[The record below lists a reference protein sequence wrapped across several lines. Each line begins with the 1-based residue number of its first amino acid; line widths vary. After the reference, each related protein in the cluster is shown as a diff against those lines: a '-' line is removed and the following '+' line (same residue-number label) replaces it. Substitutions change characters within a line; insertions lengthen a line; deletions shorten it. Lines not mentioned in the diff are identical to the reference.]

1 MARNR
6 ILYGLAVLACLAFS
20 MAYKENI
27 SAVILAAVVIYPLFA
42 WISTFILMKLVKA
55 EFSKSDILAE
65 KGTQFELVLNVKN
78 RFILPCVPMELVCD
92 LPEEDT
98 GLVAEKKIYV
108 TLPPF
113 GKAKLAMNCMNRYRG
128 KYSFSVK
135 KISVV
140 DPLRIIRVTKKGKSE
155 QNAVFVPRKLNVPD
169 VSCFCESES
178 IIAKRQ
184 NSTDN
189 KEDFSHVRDYLPGE
203 SVQLVHWKLTAKQG
217 DLMLKQ
223 FDSVFDRKALIL
235 CDFESCSRERDPLL
249 CTDTIIE
256 TAIAFAK
263 TFLDENIFTDVDF
276 GQTAECSCRISN
288 HTEFESF
295 FELMSVI
302 SPKSETSG
310 FCSLLDKNVGGES
323 ILVIVTAALSE
334 DIILR
339 ANKLAAEQSVFVA
352 YINLS
357 GKSLER
363 NLDSERFLL
372 FNIRGA
378 GQENLT
384 SAVHEALE

>member
-27 SAVILAAVVIYPLFA
+27 SAVILTAVLIYPILA
-42 WISTFILMKLVKA
+42 ALTTFILSKLVKA

-65 KGTQFELVLNVKN
+65 KGTHFELVINVKN
-78 RFILPCVPMELVCD
+78 GFILPCVPMELVCD
-92 LPEEDT
+92 LPDEDT
-98 GLVAEKKIYV
+98 GLAAEKKIFV

-113 GKAKLAMNCMNRYRG
+113 GKARLAMNCMNRYRG

-135 KISVV
+135 KISVF
-140 DPLRIIRVTKKGKSE
+140 DPLRIIRITKKGKSVL
-155 QNAVFVPRKLNVPD
+155 NAVFVPRRLNVPD
-169 VSCFCESES
+169 VSCFCESENF
-178 IIAKRQ
+178 IAKRQ
-184 NSTDN
+184 SAADN
-189 KEDFSHVRDYLPGE
+189 KEDFSHVRDYIPGE

-235 CDFESCSRERDPLL
+235 CDFGCSRERDPLL
-249 CTDTIIE
+249 CADTVIE

-263 TFLDENIFTDVDF
+263 MFLDENILTDVDF
-276 GQTAECSCRISN
+276 GQTAELSCRISN
-288 HTEFESF
+288 HAEYENF

-302 SPKSETSG
+302 SPKSETSD

-323 ILVIVTAALSE
+323 VLVIVTASLTD

-339 ANKLAAEQSVFVA
+339 ANKLAAEESVFVA

-357 GKSLER
+357 GKLLESSLE
-363 NLDSERFLL
+363 NERFML

-378 GQENLT
+378 GQDYLT
-384 SAVHEALE
+384 TAVHEALE

>member
-6 ILYGLAVLACLAFS
+6 VLYILAAVACLAFS
-20 MAYKENI
+20 MVYKENI
-27 SAVILAAVVIYPLFA
+27 SAVILAAVAIYPLLA
-42 WISTFILMKLVKA
+42 WITTFILMKLVNA

-65 KGTQFELVLNVKN
+65 KGTRFELVLNVKN

-92 LPEEDT
+92 LPDEDT
-98 GLVAEKKIYV
+98 GLAAEKKIYV

-113 GKAKLAMNCMNRYRG
+113 GKAKLAMSCMNRYRG

-140 DPLRIIRVTKKGKSE
+140 DPLRIIRVSKKGKSVL
-155 QNAVFVPRKLNVPD
+155 NAVFVPRKLVVPD
-169 VSCFCESES
+169 VSCFCESENF
-178 IIAKRQ
+178 IAKRQ

-189 KEDFSHVRDYLPGE
+189 KEDFSHVRDYIPGE

-235 CDFESCSRERDPLL
+235 CDFSCSRERDSLL
-249 CTDTIIE
+249 CADTIIE

-263 TFLDENIFTDVDF
+263 MFLDENIFTDVNF

-288 HTEFESF
+288 HSEFESF

-302 SPKSETSG
+302 SPKNEVSG
-310 FCSLLDKNVGGES
+310 FGSLMDKNVGGES
-323 ILVIVTAALSE
+323 ILVIVTPTLTE

-339 ANKLAAEQSVFVA
+339 ANKLAAEESVFIA
-352 YINLS
+352 YVNLS
-357 GKSLER
+357 GRALERSLE
-363 NLDSERFLL
+363 NERFLPV
-372 FNIRGA
+372 NIRGA

-384 SAVHEALE
+384 AAVREALD

>member
-1 MARNR
+1 M
-6 ILYGLAVLACLAFS
+6 AVLACLAFS
-20 MAYKENI
+20 MVYKENI

-42 WISTFILMKLVKA
+42 WLTTFILLKLVNV

-65 KGTQFELVLNVKN
+65 KGTRFELVLNVKN

-128 KYSFSVK
+128 KYCFSVK

-140 DPLRIIRVTKKGKSE
+140 DPLRIIRVTKKGKSVL
-155 QNAVFVPRKLNVPD
+155 NAVFVPRKLVVPD
-169 VSCFCESES
+169 VSCFCESENF
-178 IIAKRQ
+178 IAKRQ

-235 CDFESCSRERDPLL
+235 CDFGCSRERDPLL
-249 CTDTIIE
+249 CADTIIE

-263 TFLDENIFTDVDF
+263 TFHDENIFTDVDF
-276 GQTAECSCRISN
+276 GQTADCSCRISN
-288 HTEFESF
+288 HSELVSF

-302 SPKSETSG
+302 SPKAEIDGITS
-310 FCSLLDKNVGGES
+310 LMDKNVGGES
-323 ILVIVTAALSE
+323 VLVIVTASFTE
-334 DIILR
+334 DIVLR
-339 ANKLAAEQSVFVA
+339 ANKLAAEESVFVA

-357 GKSLER
+357 GKPIER
-363 NLDSERFLL
+363 NPDSERFLL
-372 FNIRGA
+372 LNIRGA
-378 GQENLT
+378 GQEYLT
-384 SAVHEALE
+384 EAVREALE

>member
-6 ILYGLAVLACLAFS
+6 VLYILAVVACLAFS
-20 MAYKENI
+20 MVYKENI
-27 SAVILAAVVIYPLFA
+27 SAVILAAVAIYPLFA
-42 WISTFILMKLVKA
+42 WLTTFILMKLVNA

-65 KGTQFELVLNVKN
+65 KGTRFELVINVKN

-92 LPEEDT
+92 LPDEDT
-98 GLVAEKKIYV
+98 GLAAEKKIYV

-113 GKAKLAMNCMNRYRG
+113 GKAKLAMSSMNRYRG

-140 DPLRIIRVTKKGKSE
+140 DPLRIIRVSKKGKSVL
-155 QNAVFVPRKLNVPD
+155 NAVFVPRKLVIPD
-169 VSCFCESES
+169 VSCFCESENF
-178 IIAKRQ
+178 IAKRQ

-189 KEDFSHVRDYLPGE
+189 KEDFSHVRDYIPGE

-235 CDFESCSRERDPLL
+235 CDFGCCSRERDPLL
-249 CTDTIIE
+249 CADTIIE
-256 TAIAFAK
+256 TAIAFVK

-288 HTEFESF
+288 HSEFESF

-302 SPKSETSG
+302 SPKNEVG
-310 FCSLLDKNVGGES
+310 GLCSLIDKNVGGES
-323 ILVIVTAALSE
+323 ILVIVTSSLTE
-334 DIILR
+334 DIVIR
-339 ANKLAAEQSVFVA
+339 ANKLAAEESVFVA
-352 YINLS
+352 YVNLS
-357 GKSLER
+357 GRTLERSLE
-363 NLDSERFLL
+363 NERFLL
-372 FNIRGA
+372 LNIRGA
-378 GQENLT
+378 GQDYLT
-384 SAVHEALE
+384 AAVSEALE